1 MLCVFSSISSPGMM
15 DLLKEVSVAFRQS
28 DHSSASAP
36 RRCNRC
42 VGKLP
47 PLGRKHL
54 RRGVV
59 DKDGWRCRAGEFLF
73 AGDGSRCLPGDC
85 SLLDTLLGPGTTL
98 VEFPKFVFLR
108 CLVSLPFRADVVDI
122 LIVGSQVDL
131 PSNRRCDLR
140 QETLHSVR
148 WKPCCDEL
156 VSAVHWR
163 CHVPGLAP
171 CSRRSSSHVA
181 IAFCPQGGLYVGG
194 HMVFTNAMATFRQCG
209 LANFQPAWFRRS
221 ELGKSSREPLICYN

>member
-47 PLGRKHL
+47 PLGQKHL

-59 DKDGWRCRAGEFLF
+59 GKDGWRCRAGEFLF

-148 WKPCCDEL
+148 WKPCGGEV
-156 VSAVHWR
+156 VSGIRR
-163 CHVPGLAP
+163 CHGLWGVADSGLNAQGERFLRVNSCGSKRRFEGIWNDVSCIFDCTFALISISENCISIVEHADCSIVAP
-171 CSRRSSSHVA
+171 W
-181 IAFCPQGGLYVGG
+181 I
-194 HMVFTNAMATFRQCG
+194 
-209 LANFQPAWFRRS
+209 
-221 ELGKSSREPLICYN
+221 